1 MSSLVGAPHSLLLAS
16 PVLFLQSFFG
26 LTVKEPPR
34 GYSEG
39 TLDTG
44 DVPSLGETFKYL
56 WKIPSY
62 RHLPFAAGFYAFVA
76 YGSMAW
82 LPSFFIR
89 SHNMSTGE
97 IGSWLALAVGV
108 AGGTAC
114 LLGGFLTD
122 YVANR
127 TNDKRWYMWIP
138 AITIML
144 SIPFVCGIYLAPT
157 PRMAMI
163 MAMCAFFFGNTWLG
177 PTIAT
182 IQAVAPLRMR
192 AMAFAIMI
200 FIHNIIGLGLGP
212 QIVGILSDY
221 LKEAL
226 GNDSLRYALLST
238 LVLASL
244 ISIFHYL
251 MAARTL
257 RQDLEQN
264 QVLKT
269 P

>member
-1 MSSLVGAPHSLLLAS
+1 
-16 PVLFLQSFFG
+16 
-26 LTVKEPPR
+26 
-34 GYSEG
+34 
-39 TLDTG
+39 
-44 DVPSLGETFKYL
+44 
-56 WKIPSY
+56 
-62 RHLPFAAGFYAFVA
+62 
-76 YGSMAW
+76 
-82 LPSFFIR
+82 
-89 SHNMSTGE
+89 NMSTGE

-108 AGGTAC
+108 GGGTAC

-163 MAMCAFFFGNTWLG
+163 MAVCAFFFGNTWLG

-192 AMAFAIMI
+192 ALAFAIMI

-226 GNDSLRYALLST
+226 GNDSLRYSLLST

-244 ISIFHYL
+244 ISVFHYL

-264 QVLKT
+264 QILKT
-269 P
+269 S